1 MTDKIKQLIKDAQNG
16 DSHSFHQLVAL
27 HDEKIMVLAYQ
38 LMKNKQDAEDLYQD
52 AFVKAYNNIRSFRFE
67 SSFYTWL
74 YRITVNTALNMKR
87 KMSRMRT
94 QEPIE
99 NYDPIENIPEPVS
112 TNKRG
117 EINRAIKAA
126 TNELPEKQ
134 RTAFILK
141 YLQDLKI
148 KDVSAIMGISEGTV
162 KKYLFRAM
170 EKMRIQLKEYRYV

>member
-1 MTDKIKQLIKDAQNG
+1 
-16 DSHSFHQLVAL
+16 
-27 HDEKIMVLAYQ
+27 
-38 LMKNKQDAEDLYQD
+38 
-52 AFVKAYNNIRSFRFE
+52 
-67 SSFYTWL
+67 
-74 YRITVNTALNMKR
+74 
-87 KMSRMRT
+87 
-94 QEPIE
+94 
-99 NYDPIENIPEPVS
+99 
-112 TNKRG
+112 G
-117 EINRAIKAA
+117 EIKRAIKAA